1 MNALNAKARG
11 EPRNMETYLAN
22 LARNGSAT
30 PTKLE
35 KFLEQ
40 ASRAEL
46 SHAIARPEKRRDM
59 VKIITSNRGRTGKN
73 VDFKPSLPFQEIVN
87 RPVLTYGDPQQDIPR
102 TWDKILDTL
111 TAFKQ
116 PGVVA

>member
-1 MNALNAKARG
+1 MFEARKQSLLIDQKTT
-11 EPRNMETYLAN
+11 ETNLAN

-40 ASRAEL
+40 AGRAEL
-46 SHAIARPEKRRDM
+46 SHAIALPEERRDM
-59 VKIITSNRGRTGKN
+59 VKIFTSNRWVAGKK

-87 RPVLTYGDPQQDIPR
+87 RPELTYGDPTGSR
-102 TWDKILDTL
+102 TRI
-111 TAFKQ
+111 TALRR
-116 PGVVA
+116 PCPNH